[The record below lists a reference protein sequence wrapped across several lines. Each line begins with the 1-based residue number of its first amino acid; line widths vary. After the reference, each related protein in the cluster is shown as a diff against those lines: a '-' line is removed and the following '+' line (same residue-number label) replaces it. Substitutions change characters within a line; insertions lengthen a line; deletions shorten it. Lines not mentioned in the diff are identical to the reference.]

1 MDLAFILDSSG
12 SIGKTNYLKEK
23 HFVKQLARSF
33 GLAPGQSRAAL
44 VLYSSSASV
53 QARFGQYQ
61 TLDEFDKAVDGL
73 PYERGTTRI
82 DLALE
87 KAAQEI
93 FPQARQGVP
102 KIAILITDGKQT
114 QAADAKGL
122 TDASEPLRKAGVRV
136 LAVGIGSG
144 VDPDELRLL
153 TESDEDVVVTQNFAD
168 LLLQLGNLTSRSCQL
183 AGERNSLLEFLDTL
197 LSVLLIPSLYNYS
210 SSITAIV
217 HKKEKPKNH
226 SKTHSRSMSCVDW
239 SCLVLSCRDKQ
250 ASQVVLCKPLPH
262 VDFLREVE
270 SLVRRLTFCCIFIPL

>member
-1 MDLAFILDSSG
+1 MASRPLQTVAIYRLSESSSKPGKTFDVFLHFYPSLEPPPCETPVDLAFILDSSG

-44 VLYSSSASV
+44 LLYSSSASV

-61 TLDEFDKAVDGL
+61 TLDEFEKAVDGL

-102 KIAILITDGKQT
+102 KIAILITDGKQS

-153 TESDEDVVVTQNFAD
+153 TESDEDVVVTQTFAD
-168 LLLQLGNLTSRSCQL
+168 LLLQLGNLTSRTCQL
-183 AGERNSLLEFLDTL
+183 AGKRNTLLECLDNL
-197 LSVLLIPSLYNYS
+197 LFFPLFPSL
-210 SSITAIV
+210 
-217 HKKEKPKNH
+217 
-226 SKTHSRSMSCVDW
+226 
-239 SCLVLSCRDKQ
+239 
-250 ASQVVLCKPLPH
+250 
-262 VDFLREVE
+262 
-270 SLVRRLTFCCIFIPL
+270 